1 MHTARNRA
9 SLYFKLLQLLVRIN
23 LYLYKTGISMIRR
36 NFSVNFALFSN
47 KFSYNTRKK
56 RSRMRKEA
64 DVFISIPLSRA
75 IHNHRFMTDL
85 SSPLVQ

>member
-47 KFSYNTRKK
+47 KFSYLNLAQGRKDHACVKK
-56 RSRMRKEA
+56 RMSLFPFHYREQST
-64 DVFISIPLSRA
+64 I
-75 IHNHRFMTDL
+75 TDL
-85 SSPLVQ
+85 

>member
-1 MHTARNRA
+1 MHTARNKA

-47 KFSYNTRKK
+47 KFSYLNLARGRKDHACVKK
-56 RSRMRKEA
+56 RMSLFPFHYREQST
-64 DVFISIPLSRA
+64 I
-75 IHNHRFMTDL
+75 TDL
-85 SSPLVQ
+85 